1 MAKKILQVFLVI
13 IFVIL
18 LVVGIVVGSYVFS
31 TPKTDI
37 GSESRLLIT
46 GAWTSKLDDRKLEF
60 DENGNFKFSKLES
73 GDVIADGYYRISE
86 DRKLIKLFMFPGHHT
101 DEFNDFVNLYF
112 FAQISYSEL
121 KDNGIE
127 KGKTYT
133 ETQAP
138 KCSFLLKNQNDGDSI
153 VYDMIMP
160 EKTLDLYSKG
170 KKFEAK
176 NK

>member
-1 MAKKILQVFLVI
+1 MKNADVFVVK
-13 IFVIL
+13 VIL
-18 LVVGIVVGSYVFS
+18 RVKYRILLLSVRRLHLHQ
-31 TPKTDI
+31 PKFPDV
-37 GSESRLLIT
+37 
-46 GAWTSKLDDRKLEF
+46 
-60 DENGNFKFSKLES
+60 S
-73 GDVIADGYYRISE
+73 GDRRLGYM
-86 DRKLIKLFMFPGHHT
+86 KAFPVEIGRQFLLRGNVMLT

-127 KGKTYT
+127 KGKEYT

-153 VYDMIMP
+153 VYDMIIP

>member
-1 MAKKILQVFLVI
+1 M
-13 IFVIL
+13 
-18 LVVGIVVGSYVFS
+18 
-31 TPKTDI
+31 
-37 GSESRLLIT
+37 
-46 GAWTSKLDDRKLEF
+46 
-60 DENGNFKFSKLES
+60 
-73 GDVIADGYYRISE
+73 
-86 DRKLIKLFMFPGHHT
+86 
-101 DEFNDFVNLYF
+101 NLYF

-127 KGKTYT
+127 KGKPYT